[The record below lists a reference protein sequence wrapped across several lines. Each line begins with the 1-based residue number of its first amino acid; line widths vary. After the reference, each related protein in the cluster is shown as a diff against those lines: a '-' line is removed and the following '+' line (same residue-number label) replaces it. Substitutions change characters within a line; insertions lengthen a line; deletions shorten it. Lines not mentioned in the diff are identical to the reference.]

1 MTMSQS
7 KPGWRGKLG
16 KFVQKGRKAWKSTF
30 GKSGDPSHQQSPP
43 SVLASDEQEVED
55 EEEGYEYGD
64 GDDYYED
71 YDPSGGAGAG
81 AQLV

>member
-1 MTMSQS
+1 MSYS

-30 GKSGDPSHQQSPP
+30 GKSGPPSHLQSPP
-43 SVLASDEQEVED
+43 SASDEQEVED

-64 GDDYYED
+64 EDDYYED